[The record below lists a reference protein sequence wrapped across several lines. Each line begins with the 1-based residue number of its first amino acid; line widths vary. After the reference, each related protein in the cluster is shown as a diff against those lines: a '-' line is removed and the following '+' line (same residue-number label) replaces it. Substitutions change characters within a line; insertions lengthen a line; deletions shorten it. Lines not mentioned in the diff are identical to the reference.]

1 MKNRFLL
8 SAILSGALLTGMHA
22 STDSGYQPATVV
34 SIESHETRTN
44 YDGGDPSDAPLQ
56 PTVNS
61 YEIGIRL
68 GETVYQT
75 SYESAFDGLPSVFT
89 LNHTVQVD
97 LKKHVMYVELPGDR
111 AAKMAIESRAGVNST
126 SSMSGN

>member
-8 SAILSGALLTGMHA
+8 SAIVSGALLTSMHA
-22 STDSGYQPATVV
+22 STDSGYQAATVV
-34 SIESHETRTN
+34 SVESHETRTN

-75 SYESAFDGLPSVFT
+75 SYDSAFDGLPPVFT